1 MRLTSCTW
9 FGQCFGFHK
18 EVSQCFLISSWEGLY
33 DFGVG
38 GASKLGIFK
47 EGRDEKIK
55 IKKKE
60 GRDEG
65 ERGKAS

>member
-1 MRLTSCTW
+1 M
-9 FGQCFGFHK
+9 
-18 EVSQCFLISSWEGLY
+18 ISFWEGRY

-55 IKKKE
+55 IKKKKE